1 MHYIDFSGLD
11 GEATAYL
18 SLSFYKNNETQ
29 TTNQL
34 KNNFLLKLFYLP
46 WTRVN
51 GASPQEI
58 VAPDY
63 FEGRHC
69 WLNFEGTVYGKPLI
83 VLSNVSR
90 SGKKRQKYMEDQSK
104 DHFLADCYLKYLK
117 SKIIILKIC
126 TIDKK
131 IILHS

>member
-11 GEATAYL
+11 REATAYL

-58 VAPDY
+58 LAPDY

-69 WLNFEGTVYGKPLI
+69 WLNFEGAVYGKPLI

-90 SGKKRQKYMEDQSK
+90 SVKKRQKYMEDQSK
-104 DHFLADCYLKYLK
+104 DNFLADCYLKYLK

-126 TIDKK
+126 TIDK